1 MFAVLA
7 PLLVA
12 AWPAP
17 AQFTLVNV
25 GHSTTNYGGTATSIV
40 LSGNYAY
47 LRNGGDGLR
56 VYDISNPG
64 NPTNIGYGSAPSGPC
79 PAGGYCLAISGN
91 YAYMGNDC
99 DGLHIF
105 DISNPT
111 NIINLGNPIGP
122 YISGVVSSG
131 NHVYLAGTGGLRI
144 YDASNPT
151 NLVLV
156 GQTNGGGALALS
168 GDYAYMA
175 SGNSGLRIYNIS
187 NPTNPVFVS
196 QTNNGL
202 SARGVAVSGNYA
214 YLANDGDGLRIYD
227 VSNPAN
233 PMNVG
238 HINNGGSASG
248 VSVSG
253 HFACLANFADG
264 LRVYNVSNPAN
275 PTNVAH
281 SAVGGDARAF
291 DAAIAGNYIYL
302 ADGLDG
308 LRIYLLVPQLSI
320 GLANTNTVQL
330 SWPVPLGPAFVL
342 QQNSDLTTANWS
354 DLTNMPTVV
363 GNWNQVMLPQSVNSQ
378 FYRLKYP

>member
-1 MFAVLA
+1 MFASLA
-7 PLLVA
+7 SLLFA

-40 LSGNYAY
+40 LSGNYVY

-56 VYDISNPG
+56 VYDISNPA
-64 NPTNIGYGSAPSGPC
+64 NPTNIGYGGAPSGPC
-79 PAGGYCLAISGN
+79 PAGGYCLALSGN

-99 DGLHIF
+99 DGLRIF
-105 DISNPT
+105 DISTPT
-111 NIINLGNPIGP
+111 NILNLGNPIGP
-122 YISGVVSSG
+122 YITGAASSG
-131 NHVYLAGTGGLRI
+131 NHVYLSGTGGLRI

-187 NPTNPVFVS
+187 NPTNPAFLS
-196 QTNNGL
+196 QINSGL
-202 SARGVAVSGNYA
+202 SAKGVAVSGNYA
-214 YLANDGDGLRIYD
+214 YLANDGDGLRIDD
-227 VSNPAN
+227 VSDPAN
-233 PMNVG
+233 PTNVG

-248 VSVSG
+248 VAVSG
-253 HFACLANFADG
+253 RFACLANFADG
-264 LRVYNVSNPAN
+264 LRVDDVSDPAN

-281 SAVGGDARAF
+281 SAVGGNARAF
-291 DAAIAGNYIYL
+291 DVAIAGNYIYL

-308 LRIYLLVPQLSI
+308 LRIYLLVPQPIINLTD
-320 GLANTNTVQL
+320 TNTVQL
-330 SWPVPLGPAFVL
+330 SWPVPPGPPFVL
-342 QQNSDLTTANWS
+342 QQNSDLTSANWS
-354 DLTNMPTVV
+354 DLTNTPTVV
-363 GNWNQVMLPQSVNSQ
+363 SNWNQVMLPQSANSQ

>member
-1 MFAVLA
+1 MSVVLA
-7 PLLVA
+7 SLLAA

-99 DGLHIF
+99 DGLRIF

-122 YISGVVSSG
+122 YISGVASSG
-131 NHVYLAGTGGLRI
+131 NHVYLSGTGGLRI

-156 GQTNGGGALALS
+156 GQTNGGGALVLS

-187 NPTNPVFVS
+187 NPTNPVLVS

-202 SARGVAVSGNYA
+202 SARGVTVSGNYA

-227 VSNPAN
+227 VSDPAN

-238 HINNGGSASG
+238 HINNGASASG
-248 VSVSG
+248 VAVSG

-264 LRVYNVSNPAN
+264 LRVYDVSDPAN

-281 SAVGGDARAF
+281 STVGGDARAF
-291 DAAIAGNYIYL
+291 DLAMAGNYIYL

-320 GLANTNTVQL
+320 GLGDPNTVLL
-330 SWPVPLGPAFVL
+330 SWPVPSGPAFVL

-354 DLTNMPTVV
+354 DLTNTPAVV
-363 GNWNQVMLPQSVNSQ
+363 GNWNQVTLPQSVNNQ
-378 FYRLKYP
+378 FYRLK